1 MNAGLSRRAFAC
13 ALGTVLAAP
22 VRSQSVPA
30 GCPALLQHTLPRLQ
44 DDKPQALCQYAGK
57 VLLVVNT
64 ASHCGYTYQYEGLE
78 KLYRKY
84 RERGL
89 AVVGFPANDFGS
101 QEPGSN
107 QQIAEFCK
115 LNFGVSFPMFE
126 KLATPIP
133 KNPFYAQLI
142 ASSGR
147 APGWNF
153 HKYLIDKSGRIASF
167 DSKVEPGGAELS
179 SAIEKALAAR

>member
-1 MNAGLSRRAFAC
+1 MMLLLGLLLVALAQPAAAEAC
-13 ALGTVLAAP
+13 AAP
-22 VRSQSVPA
+22 LNHTFTPLMGGKPA
-30 GCPALLQHTLPRLQ
+30 S
-44 DDKPQALCQYAGK
+44 LCQYSGQ

-64 ASHCGYTYQYEGLE
+64 ASHCGYTHQYEGLE

-84 RERGL
+84 RGRGL
-89 AVVGFPANDFGS
+89 AVVGIPSNDFGA

-115 LNFGVSFPMFE
+115 VNFGVSFPMFE

-133 KNPFYAQLI
+133 RNAFYSQLI
-142 ASSGR
+142 SASGR
-147 APGWNF
+147 APRWNF

-167 DSKVEPGGAELS
+167 DSNIEPGGAELNG
-179 SAIEKALAAR
+179 AIEKALAAR

>member
-1 MNAGLSRRAFAC
+1 MRALIFTLGLLAGLVAQPASAESC
-13 ALGTVLAAP
+13 AAP
-22 VRSQSVPA
+22 LNHTFNPLLGGKPA
-30 GCPALLQHTLPRLQ
+30 S
-44 DDKPQALCQYAGK
+44 LCQYTGK

-64 ASHCGYTYQYEGLE
+64 ASQCGYTYQYEGLE

-84 RERGL
+84 RDRGL
-89 AVVGFPANDFGS
+89 AVVGFPANDFGA

-115 LNFGVSFPMFE
+115 VNFGVSFPMFE

-133 KNPFYAQLI
+133 RNPFYSQLI
-142 ASSGR
+142 AASGR
-147 APGWNF
+147 APRWNF

-167 DSKVEPGGAELS
+167 DSNVEPGGAELTA
-179 SAIEKALAAR
+179 AIEKALAAR

>member
-1 MNAGLSRRAFAC
+1 MRVLIVLLGLMAGLAAQSATAESC
-13 ALGTVLAAP
+13 AAP
-22 VRSQSVPA
+22 FNHSFNPLMGGKPA
-30 GCPALLQHTLPRLQ
+30 S
-44 DDKPQALCQYAGK
+44 LCQYTGK

-89 AVVGFPANDFGS
+89 AVVGFPANDFGA

-115 LNFGVSFPMFE
+115 ANFGVSFPMFE

-133 KNPFYAQLI
+133 KNPFYTQLI
-142 ASSGR
+142 SASGR
-147 APGWNF
+147 APRWNF

-167 DSKVEPGGAELS
+167 DSNVEPGGAEMTA
-179 SAIEKALAAR
+179 AIEKALAAR

>member
-1 MNAGLSRRAFAC
+1 MRALAFALGLLLV
-13 ALGTVLAAP
+13 ALAQPAAADSCAAP
-22 VRSQSVPA
+22 LNHSFNPLMGGKPA
-30 GCPALLQHTLPRLQ
+30 S
-44 DDKPQALCQYAGK
+44 LCQYSGK

-89 AVVGFPANDFGS
+89 SVVGFPANDFGA

-115 LNFGVSFPMFE
+115 ANFGVSFPMFE

-133 KNPFYAQLI
+133 KNPFYSQLI

-167 DSKVEPGGAELS
+167 DSNVEPGGAQLTG
-179 SAIEKALAAR
+179 AIEKALAAR